1 MNNGSRVVAA
11 SNHLIKTI
19 QESLGGIRDIILT
32 NTQHS
37 YIETYSLYDRTQRM
51 LLAINYYLG
60 IFPKYVMES
69 SGLVVLA
76 IGGVY
81 LAFVSNNSNA
91 IVPILGSY
99 ALGSQ
104 KLLPALQII
113 YNGWSNVKASSADL
127 TTVINSLSYSLT
139 QIPTLSRGFEF
150 SRKSNLKMF
159 LTLIPVLTIYSQ
171 QYFCVNQ

>member
-1 MNNGSRVVAA
+1 
-11 SNHLIKTI
+11 
-19 QESLGGIRDIILT
+19 
-32 NTQHS
+32 
-37 YIETYSLYDRTQRM
+37 
-51 LLAINYYLG
+51 
-60 IFPKYVMES
+60 MES

-113 YNGWSNVKASSADL
+113 YNGWSNVKGSSADL

-150 SRKSNLKMF
+150 SRKIEFKNVSYSYPGSNKIFSTIF
-159 LTLIPVLTIYSQ
+159 LWQSTKVILLAS
-171 QYFCVNQ
+171 